1 MPTNNEYKGERLSFY
16 KIFSQK
22 NYKLVIPI
30 LQRDYAQGRT
40 NDDTNEIRSEFLDAI
55 YTYLEEDRTNRDL
68 DFIYGT
74 LLNDKDDNHTH
85 FIPLDGQQRLTTLF
99 LLHWF
104 LYQTSK
110 NEEAKKTFKATLLSG
125 NKSLFT
131 YKTRQSSTDFC
142 DALMQATI
150 DMGKLIKIRGKDDKE
165 VPSLS
170 ETLKNEP
177 WFFRFWKND
186 PTVQSMLVML
196 DAIYVKFIGH
206 ENFFD
211 RLLDEQN
218 PIITFIFMD
227 LKKYKLTDDLYIK
240 MNSRGKP
247 LSKFEN
253 FKAKYEQFLKKF
265 DEEDS
270 SGNRKFI
277 LKFANEER
285 EANLYEYFS
294 FNIDTKWT
302 TLLWQ
307 YCKAGKE
314 DKLDTYMENL
324 IRVIIANYYAS
335 IVKLQ
340 SKSISDDTF
349 DVLTGDIESLSFSKY
364 ESTKALTY
372 ESVLAVIDSLDA
384 LYNGCKK
391 IDHYISVEYKAYYDE
406 DEIFSKAIENKL
418 SRAERMQFF
427 AYVQYLIHHKNNLD
441 GINEWMR
448 VIHNLTHP
456 ENTISD
462 GNHDLARGI
471 KSIEKLLPN
480 APSIIKYLQGVTSVD
495 GFSKHQSSEECIK
508 AHLIEKAG
516 WKAIVED
523 AEKHPYF
530 NGQIGFILEFSGI
543 CDYYNSNKNLDWSDE
558 DNNKIQNDF
567 RRYSKISKHVFA
579 LNDKGIRHNNI
590 NFCFERAVLAHGD
603 YLFKGNI
610 SGYWNLLSTETV
622 AKNVKRDL
630 SWRRMLRMNDDN
642 ELLRKGKM
650 TVKSTFDN
658 IANLDDIFGSL
669 EKLCIAQTD
678 QKWRNILISSPDM
691 FKVSEKGFIHFSSD
705 EILLLKHWYLN
716 KYHWELF
723 TYNLWK
729 EKFKSEDVS
738 FEGFDKKYSSQK
750 RADIRPH
757 ISVKDFTYKNEKYSI
772 EIYAIIAQNNDP
784 HKRDFDKFQLRFGFN
799 KENKFDY
806 PEEVLEILE
815 SLNFKKEDDNVKW
828 FAWYCKSEND
838 AFNKTKALTES
849 LLELKQK

>member
-1 MPTNNEYKGERLSFY
+1 MATNTEYKGERLSFF

-22 NYKLVIPI
+22 NYKLVVPI
-30 LQRDYAQGRT
+30 IQRDYAQGRT
-40 NDDTNEIRSEFLDAI
+40 NDDTNEVRSEFLDAI
-55 YTYLEEDRTNRDL
+55 YTYLDENRPNRDL

-74 LLNDKDDNHTH
+74 LQTDKDDEHIH

-110 NEEAKKTFKATLLSG
+110 NEEAKKTFKPKLMSC

-150 DMGKLIKIRGKDDKE
+150 DMGKLIKIKVKDDKE

-170 ETLKNEP
+170 ETLKNQP

-196 DAIYVKFIGH
+196 DAIYHKFLGH
-206 ENFFD
+206 EEFFE

-227 LKKYKLTDDLYIK
+227 LKEYKLTDDLYIK

-253 FKAKYEQFLKKF
+253 FKAKFEQFLKQF

-270 SGNRKFI
+270 SYNRKFI
-277 LKFANEER
+277 LKFANEEK
-285 EANLYEYFS
+285 EVDLQQYFS

-307 YCKAGKE
+307 YCKAEKQ
-314 DKLDTYMENL
+314 DKLDTYIENL
-324 IRVIIANYYAS
+324 IRVIVANYYAS
-335 IVKLQ
+335 IAKIQ
-340 SKSISDDTF
+340 NQNTSDETF
-349 DVLTGDIESLSFSKY
+349 DVLTGDIKSLSFSKY

-384 LYNGCKK
+384 LYNGSHK
-391 IDHYISVEYKAYYDE
+391 IAHYISDSYKAYYDE
-406 DEIFSKAIENKL
+406 DEIFRKAIENKL

-427 AYVQYLIHHKNNLD
+427 AYIQYLVHHKDNLD
-441 GINEWMR
+441 GIDEWMR

-456 ENTISD
+456 DNTIAD
-462 GNHDLARGI
+462 GNDDLARGI
-471 KSIEKLLPN
+471 KSIEKLIPN
-480 APSIIKYLQGVTSVD
+480 APGIISYLQRVTSVD
-495 GFSKHQSSEECIK
+495 GFSKHQSNEECIK

-516 WKAIVED
+516 WKGLVED

-543 CDYYNSNKNLDWSDE
+543 SNYYNSNNKLDWSDE
-558 DNNKIQNDF
+558 DNDRILNDF
-567 RRYSKISKHVFA
+567 RRYSKIAKYVFD
-579 LNDKGIRHNNI
+579 LDDKGIRYNDRNY
-590 NFCFERAVLAHGD
+590 CFERAVLAHGD
-603 YLFKGNI
+603 YLLEGNY
-610 SGYWNLLSTETV
+610 GHWNLLSTETV

-630 SWRRMLRMNDDN
+630 SWRRMLRMNEDDKLMKEGK
-642 ELLRKGKM
+642 EL
-650 TVKSTFDN
+650 VKATFDD
-658 IANLDDIFGSL
+658 IADLNDITGSL
-669 EKLCIAQTD
+669 EKLCIPQTE

-691 FKVSEKGFIHFSSD
+691 FRVCEKGFIYFSIG
-705 EILLLKHWYLN
+705 EILLLSKWFLN
-716 KYHWELF
+716 HYHYELF
-723 TYNLWK
+723 TYHLWR
-729 EKFKSEDVS
+729 EKFESEDVS
-738 FEGFDKKYSSQK
+738 FEGFYKEYSWQK
-750 RADIRPH
+750 RADISPH
-757 ISVKDFTYKNEKYSI
+757 ISVKNFKYNQNRYNI
-772 EIYAIIAQNNDP
+772 EIYAAVDQNS
-784 HKRDFDKFQLRFGFN
+784 DFDYFELTFGFN
-799 KENKFDY
+799 NEKKFDY
-806 PEEVLEILE
+806 PDEVFEILK
-815 SLNFKKEDDNVKW
+815 SLNFMNKDDEVNYFVW
-828 FAWYCKSEND
+828 HCKSENS
-838 AFNKTKALTES
+838 AFNKVKALVES
-849 LLELKQK
+849 LLKLKQK